1 MQSKAH
7 IDAVDR
13 YNKKTYD
20 QIRIRIR
27 KEETDIIR
35 AAAKGR
41 SMNAFILEAIREK
54 IERESP
60 PEITREPYNE

>member
-1 MQSKAH
+1 MQKKSH
-7 IDAVDR
+7 IEAVDR

-27 KEETDIIR
+27 KEETGIIK

-54 IERESP
+54 IEREAP
-60 PEITREPYNE
+60 PEIEREKFTD